1 MLRRPLPRRPA
12 GGLPTFPG
20 PADRGPFRRPW
31 QKLTVATCLLGVAVP
46 LHARTP
52 EVVRRVEQSVVRIV
66 SQSGGGIGSGT
77 VLNAAGDVLTNQH
90 VTNDSRNLFV
100 ISEFTGGEKK
110 PAQIVWESSSKDLAV
125 IRAPGLNLPPATLF
139 SGALEKGAG
148 VFSMGFPGAADTVS
162 PALDATLTAGVLGRI
177 TPSDM
182 PSWDV
187 IVVQH
192 DAEINA
198 GNSGGPLFDACG
210 RVIGVN
216 TAGPWETTP
225 GINWSSHIEESI
237 ALLRQHAIDFQSDG
251 TPCVAAPSSS
261 SAPGGPDPETA
272 RTAEEAKQTA
282 TAAGQQAETAMQG
295 AREARDRAETATR
308 EAAEAGAQAQRLAQR
323 LGVQNAVVAL
333 LAVVALAALGLA
345 LYLPRQALARVAA
358 RVAAPLSRLSRS
370 GRRAGPPRLP
380 GGTPAPDVA
389 VALTGF
395 DTRGMK
401 VAIALGRADLDR
413 PSGGF
418 TVGRHPLLV
427 DRALD
432 DGRLSRRHARFSRLD
447 GTVCVEDLNSSNG
460 TRVNGKQC
468 APFQPV
474 PIRPGD
480 TVHVGDVELRV
491 SK

>member
-1 MLRRPLPRRPA
+1 MLRRPLQ
-12 GGLPTFPG
+12 G
-20 PADRGPFRRPW
+20 
-31 QKLTVATCLLGVAVP
+31 LTVATCLLGVAVP

-66 SQSGGGIGSGT
+66 SQSGGGMGSTGSGT

-90 VTNDSRNLFV
+90 VTNGSRNLFV

-125 IRAPGLNLPPATLF
+125 IRAPGLNLPPAALF

-216 TAGPWETTP
+216 TAGPRETTP

-237 ALLRQHAIDFQSDG
+237 ALLRRHAIDFQSDG

-282 TAAGQQAETAMQG
+282 TAAGQQAEEAKETATAAGQQAETAMQG
-295 AREARDRAETATR
+295 AQEARERAETATR
-308 EAAEAGAQAQRLAQR
+308 EAAEAGAQAQRIAQR

-370 GRRAGPPRLP
+370 GRRAGPAAGP
-380 GGTPAPDVA
+380 PARDVA

-395 DTRGMK
+395 DARGMK
-401 VAIALGRADLDR
+401 VVIALARADLDR
-413 PSGGF
+413 QAGGF
-418 TVGRHPLLV
+418 TVGRHALLV

-447 GTVCVEDLNSSNG
+447 GSVCVEDLNSSNG